1 MIEIAEID
9 ARAAI
14 ETNVRILA
22 LIVVNA
28 LRGTQ
33 SSLAIRTTRKKK
45 RKKEN
50 KLNNF
55 NKKS

>member
-45 RKKEN
+45 EKKKIN
-50 KLNNF
+50 
-55 NKKS
+55 